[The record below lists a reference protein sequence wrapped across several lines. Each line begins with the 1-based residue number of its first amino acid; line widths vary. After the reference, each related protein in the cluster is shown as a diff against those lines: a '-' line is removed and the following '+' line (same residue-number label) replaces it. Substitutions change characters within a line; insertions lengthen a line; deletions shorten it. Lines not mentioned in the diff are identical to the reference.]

1 MKTKRRPGRSRSIGV
16 GEVRTLERG
25 LHLLEVLS
33 EAETLSLSDL
43 ARRTELSPSTAY
55 RLLET
60 LRRRG
65 FADWDEA
72 KGLWKVGLRAY
83 QVGSAF
89 LTRGGLIDAAMPE
102 MEKLV
107 DELNETVNLAVLDG
121 NEVVYIAQVE
131 GRQLIRMFTRI
142 GARAPVYCTGVGKA
156 LLLEHTEPE
165 VRRIVGGGPFKAF
178 TQRTITTLERFLQTL
193 KEARGRRFAIDDEER
208 EDGVRCIAAPIHDN
222 RGKVVASMS
231 LSAPASRVPNERLE
245 VLGARVR
252 QAADAV
258 SARLGWSGESSLG

>member
-1 MKTKRRPGRSRSIGV
+1 MESKRRPGRSRSTKV

-25 LHLLEVLS
+25 LLLLETLS
-33 EAETLSLSDL
+33 EAETLSLSEL
-43 ARRTELSPSTAY
+43 ARRSELSPSTAY

-65 FADWDEA
+65 FTDWDEV

-89 LTRGGLIDAAMPE
+89 LTRGGLVDAAMPE

-121 NEVVYIAQVE
+121 NEAVYIAQVE

-142 GARAPVYCTGVGKA
+142 GARAPLYCTGVGKA
-156 LLLEHTEPE
+156 LLMEHADAE
-165 VRRIVGGGPFKAF
+165 VRRILGGGPFKAF
-178 TQRTITTLERFLQTL
+178 TAHTLTSPTVFLKTL
-193 KEARGRRFAIDDEER
+193 GEAKTKGYALDNQER
-208 EDGVRCIAAPIHDN
+208 EEGVRCIATPVRDS
-222 RGKVVASMS
+222 RGKVVASLS
-231 LSAPASRVPNERLE
+231 LSAPASRVPDER
-245 VLGARVR
+245 VGSLGSRVK

-258 SARLGWSGESSLG
+258 SARLGWGKA

>member
-1 MKTKRRPGRSRSIGV
+1 MKTPRRPGRSRKTEV

-33 EAETLSLSDL
+33 EFETLSLSEL

-65 FADWDEA
+65 FVDWDESR
-72 KGLWKVGLRAY
+72 GLWKVGLRAY

-89 LTRGGLIDAAMPE
+89 LTRGGLIEAAMPE
-102 MEKLV
+102 MERLV

-121 NEVVYIAQVE
+121 HEVVYIAQVE

-142 GARAPVYCTGVGKA
+142 GARAPIYCTGVGKA
-156 LLLEHTEPE
+156 LLLEHTEAE
-165 VRRIVGGGPFKAF
+165 VRRIVGAGPFKPYTAK
-178 TQRTITTLERFLQTL
+178 TITRLEQLLEAL
-193 KEARGRRFAIDDEER
+193 KEARRKRYVVDDEER
-208 EDGVRCIAAPIHDN
+208 EDGVRCVAAPIHDN

-231 LSAPASRVPNERLE
+231 LSAPATRVPDERLPE
-245 VLGARVR
+245 LGRRIR

-258 SARLGWSGESSLG
+258 SARLGWSPVET

>member
-1 MKTKRRPGRSRSIGV
+1 MENKRRPGRTRSAEV

-25 LHLLEVLS
+25 LLLLETLS
-33 EAETLSLSDL
+33 EAETLSLSEL

-60 LRRRG
+60 LRKRG
-65 FADWDEA
+65 FVDWDEDR
-72 KGLWKVGLRAY
+72 GLWKVGLRAY

-89 LTRGGLIDAAMPE
+89 LTRGGLVDAAMPE

-121 NEVVYIAQVE
+121 NEAVYIAQVE

-142 GARAPVYCTGVGKA
+142 GARAPLYCTGVGKA
-156 LLLEHTEPE
+156 LLMGHSEAET
-165 VRRIVGGGPFKAF
+165 RRMLGSGPFRPFTHKTLTTPEAF
-178 TQRTITTLERFLQTL
+178 FQALE
-193 KEARGRRFAIDDEER
+193 EARRRGFALDNEER
-208 EDGVRCIAAPIHDN
+208 EEGVRCIAAPVRDN

-231 LSAPASRVPNERLE
+231 LSAPASRVPDER
-245 VLGARVR
+245 VQGLGERIKR
-252 QAADAV
+252 AADAV
-258 SARLGWSGESSLG
+258 SARLGWKAQASR

>member
-1 MKTKRRPGRSRSIGV
+1 METKRRPGRSRSTEV

-33 EAETLSLSDL
+33 EAETLSLSEL
-43 ARRTELSPSTAY
+43 ARKTELSPSTAY

-65 FADWDEA
+65 FADWDDA

-142 GARAPVYCTGVGKA
+142 GARAPIYCTGVGKA
-156 LLLEHTEPE
+156 LLLEHSEPE
-165 VRRIVGGGPFKAF
+165 VRRIVGAEPFKPYTAK
-178 TQRTITTLERFLQTL
+178 TITTLDRFLETL
-193 KEARGRRFAIDDEER
+193 QEARHRRYVMDDEER
-208 EDGVRCIAAPIHDN
+208 EDGVRCIATPIHDN

-245 VLGARVR
+245 ALGARVR
-252 QAADAV
+252 RAADAV
-258 SARLGWSGESSLG
+258 SARLGWAGQPNSL

>member
-1 MKTKRRPGRSRSIGV
+1 MEAKRRPGRSRKTRV

-25 LHLLEVLS
+25 LQLLTALS
-33 EAETLSLSDL
+33 ESETLTLSEL
-43 ARRTELSPSTAY
+43 ARKTELSPSTAY

-60 LRRRG
+60 LRHRG

-72 KGLWKVGLRAY
+72 KGRWKVGLRAY

-142 GARAPVYCTGVGKA
+142 GARAPIYCTGVGKA
-156 LLLEHTEPE
+156 LLLEHQEPE
-165 VRRIVGGGPFKAF
+165 VRRIVGAGPFKPYTAK
-178 TQRTITTLERFLQTL
+178 TITTLDSFLKTL
-193 KEARGRRFAIDDEER
+193 QEARQRRYVIDDQER
-208 EDGVRCIAAPIHDN
+208 EDGVRCIATPIHDN
-222 RGKVVASMS
+222 RGKVVASIS
-231 LSAPASRVPNERLE
+231 LSAPASRVPDERLE
-245 VLGARVR
+245 ALGFRIR
-252 QAADAV
+252 RAADAV
-258 SARLGWSGESSLG
+258 SLRLGWAG

>member
-1 MKTKRRPGRSRSIGV
+1 MKSKRRPGRSRSTEV

-25 LHLLEVLS
+25 LHLLEALS
-33 EAETLSLSDL
+33 EAETLCLSEL
-43 ARRTELSPSTAY
+43 ARKTGLSPSTAY

-65 FADWDEA
+65 FADWDET
-72 KGLWKVGLRAY
+72 KGLWKVGLKAY

-89 LTRGGLIDAAMPE
+89 LTRGGLIEAATPE

-121 NEVVYIAQVE
+121 NEVIYIAQVE

-142 GARAPVYCTGVGKA
+142 GARAPIYCTGVGKA
-156 LLLEHTEPE
+156 LLLEHSDTE
-165 VRRIVGGGPFKAF
+165 VRRIVGTGPFKPYTAK
-178 TQRTITTLERFLQTL
+178 TITTLDGFLQSL
-193 KEARGRRFAIDDEER
+193 QEGRQRQYVLDDEER
-208 EDGVRCIAAPIHDN
+208 EEGVRCIAAPIHDN

-231 LSAPASRVPNERLE
+231 LSAPATRVPNERLPE
-245 VLGARVR
+245 IGARVR
-252 QAADAV
+252 KAADAV
-258 SARLGWSGESSLG
+258 SARLGWPGQSRCP

>member
-1 MKTKRRPGRSRSIGV
+1 METKRRPGRSRTTRV

-25 LHLLEVLS
+25 LQLLTALS
-33 EAETLSLSDL
+33 EAEALTLSEL
-43 ARRTELSPSTAY
+43 ARKTELSPSTAY

-60 LRRRG
+60 LRHRG

-72 KGLWKVGLRAY
+72 KGCWKVGLRAY

-142 GARAPVYCTGVGKA
+142 GARAPIYCTGVGKA
-156 LLLEHTEPE
+156 LLLEHIEPE
-165 VRRIVGGGPFKAF
+165 VRRIVGAGPFKPYTAK
-178 TQRTITTLERFLQTL
+178 TITTLGGFLRTL
-193 KEARGRRFAIDDEER
+193 QEARLRRYVIDDEER
-208 EDGVRCIAAPIHDN
+208 EDGVRCIATPIHDN
-222 RGKVVASMS
+222 RGKVVASIS
-231 LSAPASRVPNERLE
+231 LSAPASRVPDERLE
-245 VLGARVR
+245 ALGVR
-252 QAADAV
+252 IRRAADAV
-258 SARLGWSGESSLG
+258 SVRLGWAG

>member
-1 MKTKRRPGRSRSIGV
+1 MENKRRPGRSRSAEV

-25 LHLLEVLS
+25 LHLLETLS
-33 EAETLSLSDL
+33 EAETLSLSEL

-65 FADWDEA
+65 FADWDEG

-89 LTRGGLIDAAMPE
+89 LTRGGLVDAAMPE
-102 MEKLV
+102 MERLV

-121 NEVVYIAQVE
+121 NEAVYVAQVE

-142 GARAPVYCTGVGKA
+142 GARAPLYCTGVGKA
-156 LLLEHTEPE
+156 LLMEHPEAE
-165 VRRIVGGGPFKAF
+165 VRRILGSGPYKAF
-178 TQRTITTLERFLQTL
+178 TAHTLTSSTAFLKAL
-193 KEARGRRFAIDDEER
+193 SGAKAKGYALDNEER
-208 EDGVRCIAAPIHDN
+208 EDGVRCIATPVRDS

-231 LSAPASRVPNERLE
+231 LSAPASRVPDERVE
-245 VLGARVR
+245 ALGQRVKL
-252 QAADAV
+252 AADAV
-258 SARLGWSGESSLG
+258 SARLGWANS

>member
-1 MKTKRRPGRSRSIGV
+1 METKRRPGRTRSTEV

-25 LHLLEVLS
+25 LQLLETLS
-33 EAETLSLSDL
+33 EAETLSLSEL

-72 KGLWKVGLRAY
+72 RGLWKVGLRAY

-89 LTRGGLIDAAMPE
+89 LTRGGLVDAAMPE
-102 MEKLV
+102 MERLV

-121 NEVVYIAQVE
+121 NEAVYIAQVE

-142 GARAPVYCTGVGKA
+142 GARAPLYCTGVGKA
-156 LLLEHTEPE
+156 LLMGHQDAE
-165 VRRIVGGGPFKAF
+165 VRRILGPGLFKPF
-178 TQRTITTLERFLQTL
+178 TAKTITTPELFIKTL
-193 KEARGRRFAIDDEER
+193 SEAKALGYAMDNEER
-208 EDGVRCIAAPIHDN
+208 EDGVRCIATAVRDN
-222 RGKVVASMS
+222 RGKVVAAMS
-231 LSAPASRVPNERLE
+231 LSAPASRVPDDRVNA
-245 VLGARVR
+245 LGARVKR
-252 QAADAV
+252 AADAV
-258 SARLGWSGESSLG
+258 SGRLGWPG

>member
-1 MKTKRRPGRSRSIGV
+1 MKTKRRPGRSRSAEV
-16 GEVRTLERG
+16 SEVRTLERG

-33 EAETLSLSDL
+33 EAETLSLSEL

-65 FADWDEA
+65 FVDWDEA
-72 KGLWKVGLRAY
+72 RGLWKVGLRAY

-89 LTRGGLIDAAMPE
+89 LTRGGLIEAAIPE

-142 GARAPVYCTGVGKA
+142 GARAPIYCTGVGKA
-156 LLLEHTEPE
+156 LMLEHSEAE
-165 VRRIVGGGPFKAF
+165 VRRIVGAGPFKPYTAK
-178 TQRTITTLERFLQTL
+178 TITTLEGFLETL
-193 KEARGRRFAIDDEER
+193 RQARQRRFVVDDEER

-231 LSAPASRVPNERLE
+231 LSAPASRVPDERLDA
-245 VLGARVR
+245 LGARVR

-258 SARLGWSGESSLG
+258 SSRLGWNALP

>member
-1 MKTKRRPGRSRSIGV
+1 MEAKRRPGRSRSTEV

-25 LHLLEVLS
+25 LHLLETLS
-33 EAETLSLSDL
+33 EAETLSLSEL

-65 FADWDEA
+65 FADWDEGR
-72 KGLWKVGLRAY
+72 GLWKVGLRAY

-89 LTRGGLIDAAMPE
+89 LTRGGLVDAAMLE

-121 NEVVYIAQVE
+121 KEAVYIAQVE

-142 GARAPVYCTGVGKA
+142 GARAPLYCTGVGKA
-156 LLLEHTEPE
+156 LLMEHSDSD
-165 VRRIVGGGPFKAF
+165 VRRILGSGPFKRYTNKTLTSPEAF
-178 TQRTITTLERFLQTL
+178 LRALS
-193 KEARGRRFAIDDEER
+193 EARTKGYALDNQER
-208 EDGVRCIAAPIHDN
+208 EDGVRCIATPLRDN
-222 RGKVVASMS
+222 WGKVVAAIS
-231 LSAPASRVPNERLE
+231 LSAPASRVPDERLGM
-245 VLGARVR
+245 LGARVKK
-252 QAADAV
+252 AADTV
-258 SARLGWSGESSLG
+258 SARLGWAE

>member
-1 MKTKRRPGRSRSIGV
+1 MESKRRPGRSRSSEV

-33 EAETLSLSDL
+33 DAETMNLSEL

-65 FADWDEA
+65 FADWDEGR
-72 KGLWKVGLRAY
+72 GLWKVGLRAY

-89 LTRGGLIDAAMPE
+89 LTRGGLVDAAMPE

-107 DELNETVNLAVLDG
+107 DELNETVNLAVMDG
-121 NEVVYIAQVE
+121 HEVVYIAQVE

-142 GARAPVYCTGVGKA
+142 GARAPLYCTGVGKA
-156 LLLEHTEPE
+156 LLLEHAETE
-165 VRRIVGGGPFKAF
+165 VRRILGPGPFKPFTEHTLTSPEAF
-178 TQRTITTLERFLQTL
+178 LYELAQAKTKGFVL
-193 KEARGRRFAIDDEER
+193 DNEER
-208 EDGVRCIAAPIHDN
+208 EHGVRCIATPIHDN

-231 LSAPASRVPNERLE
+231 LSAPITRLPNERLLQ
-245 VLGARVR
+245 LGQRVR
-252 QAADAV
+252 KAADAV
-258 SARLGWSGESSLG
+258 SVRLGWVAV